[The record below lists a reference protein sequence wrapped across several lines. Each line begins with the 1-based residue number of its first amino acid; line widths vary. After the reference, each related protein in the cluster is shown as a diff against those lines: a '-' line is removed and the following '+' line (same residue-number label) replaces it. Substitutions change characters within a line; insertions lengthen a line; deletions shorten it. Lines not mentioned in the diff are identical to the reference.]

1 MGAINSIRDI
11 YMRKIVALISG
22 ILGIVL
28 GLYMLIAGLMDIT
41 IPKWMIG
48 LFSIVCLVNGI
59 LSLMNLKTKQ

>member
-1 MGAINSIRDI
+1 
-11 YMRKIVALISG
+11 MRKIVALISG

-41 IPKWMIG
+41 ISKWLIG

-59 LSLMNLKTKQ
+59 LSLMNIKAKR